1 MDIYYH
7 SVGLCIA
14 VIYTVHA
21 AAADLAEKCDCVKRI
36 RTEHES
42 VDNDQKRCCRKT

>member
-1 MDIYYH
+1 MDIYYN
-7 SVGLCIA
+7 SVGLRIA

-21 AAADLAEKCDCVKRI
+21 AAADLAEKRNRVKRI

-42 VDNDQKRCCRKT
+42 VENDQK